1 VTRGGG
7 DDASH
12 GHGAVPRTR
21 GSIPSPPGDGRGL
34 RGPAVAPRCAA
45 PRGGREGEGG
55 LRRPARRAVTPVP
68 CPRPPQG
75 ACASSGSVR
84 ALEGGGGAGQ
94 GRTPCERG
102 VEMQGDWETC
112 VLDAREVGAS
122 SLGPP
127 TASLQPARRAGLR
140 ARPVGGAGRWGVEW
154 VNPKGNSLRTAP
166 EKDWRTW
173 PMGVSTMG
181 SIVRGEKVP
190 WTQHSGEFQ
199 WGVGLPKS
207 NGGVQSR
214 ASWR

>member
-1 VTRGGG
+1 MTRGGG

-34 RGPAVAPRCAA
+34 RGPAVAPRRFAWGARGGGGPTA
-45 PRGGREGEGG
+45 PRPSGRD
-55 LRRPARRAVTPVP
+55 ARSVP
-68 CPRPPQG
+68 PP
-75 ACASSGSVR
+75 SSGRVR
-84 ALEGGGGAGQ
+84 LLRERTRPEGGGGAGQ

-102 VEMQGDWETC
+102 VEMQGDWGKC

-166 EKDWRTW
+166 EEDWRTW

>member
-1 VTRGGG
+1 MTGG
-7 DDASH
+7 SVSWMH
-12 GHGAVPRTR
+12 VR
-21 GSIPSPPGDGRGL
+21 S
-34 RGPAVAPRCAA
+34 
-45 PRGGREGEGG
+45 
-55 LRRPARRAVTPVP
+55 ARRLWGL
-68 CPRPPQG
+68 PRPPCSLPG
-75 ACASSGSVR
+75 GR
-84 ALEGGGGAGQ
+84 AF
-94 GRTPCERG
+94 
-102 VEMQGDWETC
+102 
-112 VLDAREVGAS
+112 
-122 SLGPP
+122 GPD
-127 TASLQPARRAGLR
+127 S
-140 ARPVGGAGRWGVEW
+140 VGGAGRWGVEW